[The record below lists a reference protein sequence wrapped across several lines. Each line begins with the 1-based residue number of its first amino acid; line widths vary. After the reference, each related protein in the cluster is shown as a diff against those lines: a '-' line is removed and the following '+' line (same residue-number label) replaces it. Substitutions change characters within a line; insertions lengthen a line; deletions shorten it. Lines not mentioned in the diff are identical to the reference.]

1 MAKRRLSL
9 TAIIAATA
17 ALLTVIVHGATS
29 AYFIYRSHLVDPV
42 SPMPIADQASA
53 AAALLIDATEM
64 EEARILRALNS
75 PYLIVR
81 RLRENETPEDN
92 RANPL
97 EALMRRIALGAAR
110 EDELETVKIDFDF
123 IERSGEAGE
132 LQAFHLPVDE
142 RVMRLVLEM
151 PDGRRY
157 LMISDSP
164 FLSLGMLSRQ
174 FGNTLLLLLL
184 VVGATLFII
193 RGLVA
198 PLSRFAE
205 AADRLKEDIDAPALD
220 ERRGLPEVQSAAKSF
235 NEMQRRLKELIAE
248 RTDMLAAISHDMRTL
263 VTRWG
268 LRAETIEDADLRARS
283 LCDVAELNEMITQFL
298 DFSRASSQALTP
310 RKLDLAS
317 VAQSVCDEFK
327 EEGYDVACDCEGRV
341 IVNADQTALKRVIRN
356 LVSNAVRYGKAAKVS
371 VSETG
376 EGAEIIVR
384 DQGPG
389 LPEEKLLEVFEP
401 YKRLDT
407 SRSRETGGMGLG
419 LAIVKTLAMRI
430 GARVELQNCA
440 EGGLCARV
448 AIPKN

>member
-1 MAKRRLSL
+1 
-9 TAIIAATA
+9 
-17 ALLTVIVHGATS
+17 
-29 AYFIYRSHLVDPV
+29 
-42 SPMPIADQASA
+42 
-53 AAALLIDATEM
+53 
-64 EEARILRALNS
+64 
-75 PYLIVR
+75 
-81 RLRENETPEDN
+81 
-92 RANPL
+92 
-97 EALMRRIALGAAR
+97 
-110 EDELETVKIDFDF
+110 
-123 IERSGEAGE
+123 
-132 LQAFHLPVDE
+132 
-142 RVMRLVLEM
+142 MRLVLEM

-440 EGGLCARV
+440 EGGLCARI